1 MHGFFISLL
10 LLWSLFLSCQALKMP
25 KNTFQLAP
33 RCQQTRPATA
43 LLAAVKTT
51 QGKGEKVTID
61 SNYNLAIGTAVVTA
75 AFAAS
80 NNYAAAVVFALLAA
94 LFARQTGRVKFVFD
108 DEAMQIFSQK
118 KDEST
123 GEIVNTSNENVV
135 VGGENRWKY
144 NTWNDWYFIPSP
156 AFPILFY
163 FNENQTN
170 GPETGQVVS
179 NLVSRNIFLYSIHP
193 NSPFHVHLYIICTS
207 SYPHPILVCRIILLP
222 IFF

>member
-1 MHGFFISLL
+1 M
-10 LLWSLFLSCQALKMP
+10 
-25 KNTFQLAP
+25 
-33 RCQQTRPATA
+33 
-43 LLAAVKTT
+43 
-51 QGKGEKVTID
+51 
-61 SNYNLAIGTAVVTA
+61 TA

-170 GPETGQVVS
+170 GPEKGQVHLFPCILDAKQLGTMVEAK
-179 NLVSRNIFLYSIHP
+179 VGKP
-193 NSPFHVHLYIICTS
+193 QKNSA
-207 SYPHPILVCRIILLP
+207 
-222 IFF
+222 